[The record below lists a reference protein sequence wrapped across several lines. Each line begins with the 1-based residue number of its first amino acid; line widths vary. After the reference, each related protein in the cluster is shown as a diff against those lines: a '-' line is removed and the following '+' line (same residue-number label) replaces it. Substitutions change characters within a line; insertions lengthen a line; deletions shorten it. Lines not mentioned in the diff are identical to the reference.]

1 MHVKAAACWLSPLWL
16 ISAWSYVVHMPKTHQ
31 ALVEYEGMV
40 GSSAAV
46 NAAIS
51 QFYVA
56 DHRTYIDYSTKQKLS
71 RGGDSENHRNITKVL
86 LLTFTNSITTV
97 YVSICISTFFQWYSF
112 IQVLLCEPAVKRKE
126 KPLFG
131 SVRLPKNCKMSFFC
145 NEYVDFFTTIGRN
158 IAKKI

>member
-1 MHVKAAACWLSPLWL
+1 
-16 ISAWSYVVHMPKTHQ
+16 MPKTHQ

-97 YVSICISTFFQWYSF
+97 NVSTDLSTFTFSSTF
-112 IQVLLCEPAVKRKE
+112 AFCEIAVGNSSIWLIE
-126 KPLFG
+126 
-131 SVRLPKNCKMSFFC
+131 V
-145 NEYVDFFTTIGRN
+145 
-158 IAKKI
+158 A

>member
-1 MHVKAAACWLSPLWL
+1 
-16 ISAWSYVVHMPKTHQ
+16 MPKTHQ

-97 YVSICISTFFQWYSF
+97 IVTICLSNFNGTFVSKF
-112 IQVLLCEPAVKRKE
+112 VLCEIAVFFKK
-126 KPLFG
+126 KPYLTQSG
-131 SVRLPKNCKMSFFC
+131 CP
-145 NEYVDFFTTIGRN
+145 
-158 IAKKI
+158 

>member
-1 MHVKAAACWLSPLWL
+1 
-16 ISAWSYVVHMPKTHQ
+16 MPKTHQ

-97 YVSICISTFFQWYSF
+97 KVSTDLLTFTFSPK
-112 IQVLLCEPAVKRKE
+112 LLCEIAVGNSSIWLIE
-126 KPLFG
+126 
-131 SVRLPKNCKMSFFC
+131 V
-145 NEYVDFFTTIGRN
+145 
-158 IAKKI
+158 A

>member
-1 MHVKAAACWLSPLWL
+1 MILQHRDLFCIWFVCKFSDILLTLSSFTDFAL
-16 ISAWSYVVHMPKTHQ
+16 SYVVHMPKTHQ

-97 YVSICISTFFQWYSF
+97 NVSTDLSTFTFSSKF
-112 IQVLLCEPAVKRKE
+112 AVCEIAV
-126 KPLFG
+126 G
-131 SVRLPKNCKMSFFC
+131 NSS
-145 NEYVDFFTTIGRN
+145 I
-158 IAKKI
+158 

>member
-1 MHVKAAACWLSPLWL
+1 
-16 ISAWSYVVHMPKTHQ
+16 MPKTHQ

-97 YVSICISTFFQWYSF
+97 NVSTDLSTFTFSSKF
-112 IQVLLCEPAVKRKE
+112 AVCEIAV
-126 KPLFG
+126 G
-131 SVRLPKNCKMSFFC
+131 NSS
-145 NEYVDFFTTIGRN
+145 I
-158 IAKKI
+158 

>member
-1 MHVKAAACWLSPLWL
+1 
-16 ISAWSYVVHMPKTHQ
+16 
-31 ALVEYEGMV
+31 MV

-46 NAAIS
+46 SAAIS

-97 YVSICISTFFQWYSF
+97 NVFTGLSTFNGAFSSQFVFCEFAVGNSSIGLMEAAKTAKLEFQLSS
-112 IQVLLCEPAVKRKE
+112 IL
-126 KPLFG
+126 
-131 SVRLPKNCKMSFFC
+131 
-145 NEYVDFFTTIGRN
+145 
-158 IAKKI
+158 